1 MEAVVAPTRDGFIV
15 TICIPDFVA
24 TPAAVGRIA
33 AIARQLESTYAYWE
47 MIVVVDDSR
56 GLELIKAEDV
66 LLYLRALRTRPSED
80 MYRRRVLAA
89 SESLGDVVVMT
100 STDEIATID
109 VPKLIDTCVRTQ
121 EIVVARRPGAELHH
135 DWVRALGRS
144 AGFRV
149 SQRDMLSAAYPRRAL
164 HLLLKHHD
172 PQLALR
178 FPPRYED
185 LPVTYV
191 EFHAPRS
198 RRPGAFRQRL
208 DLVGRLVS
216 HASPNVLTAL
226 ALASLVVL
234 ATSLV
239 FTAYAVIV
247 WLAYD
252 DVQRGWLTSVLPISL
267 STAFL
272 GLSMMGIALG
282 LRRILSLLEPA
293 SAVES
298 FTEIS
303 GVDVFAGVAHDL
315 NVEVVAHQGN
325 RGNRSEPTDAPVL
338 SGRQQA

>member
-1 MEAVVAPTRDGFIV
+1 MTPTSDGFIV

-24 TPAAVGRIA
+24 TPKAVGCLA
-33 AIARQLESTYAYWE
+33 DIARQLESTYAYWE
-47 MIVVVDDSR
+47 MIVVLDDSR
-56 GLELIKAEDV
+56 GLELIMAEPV

-100 STDEIATID
+100 STDEITTID
-109 VPKLIDTCVRTQ
+109 IPKLIDTCVRTQ

-149 SQRDMLSAAYPRRAL
+149 SQRDMLTAAYPRRAL

-178 FPPRYED
+178 FIPRDEG

-191 EFHAPRS
+191 EFRASRS

-208 DLVGRLVS
+208 ELVSRLVS
-216 HASPNVLTAL
+216 HASPNILTAL

-234 ATSLV
+234 ATSMV
-239 FTAYAVIV
+239 FTAYAVIA
-247 WLAYD
+247 WMAYD

-272 GLSMMGIALG
+272 GLSMLGISLG
-282 LRRILSLLEPA
+282 LRRILFLLEPV

-315 NVEVVAHQGN
+315 NVEVVAHQKN
-325 RGNRSEPTDAPVL
+325 RGNTSEPTDGPALP
-338 SGRQQA
+338 GHRQA